1 MDKLIDLGLVK
12 NTSKN
17 QKTNIQNE
25 EEKEYDEQ

>member
-25 EEKEYDEQ
+25 EEKEYDE

>member
-12 NTSKN
+12 NNSKN

-25 EEKEYDEQ
+25 EEKEYDE

>member
-12 NTSKN
+12 NNSKN

-25 EEKEYDEQ
+25 EEKEYDD